1 MNTWKP
7 VADQSTSEYLM
18 KRKLIVEKY
27 EERGCEQI
35 LVLNMASIASL
46 GSCLIASTPAP
57 PHATAEGDVVEI
69 HANSDGTY
77 NVLTRPRDCTNLFL
91 ETMSSITG
99 CDGGVGTLVAIL
111 PHPGIPTSLVPKSC
125 INPGCGC
132 KCSSRIGE
140 AVCCNVY
147 KNMNTKTIGENLNHM
162 INKRAC
168 MSGCPDPTNC
178 PKCVEQRPT
187 NSCICK

>member
-1 MNTWKP
+1 MSIVTLARKTRAQRGASTRRGWTLATTKSGKCAPCSGGAPDKQLSFRQLINKKTECCMNTWKP

-27 EERGCEQI
+27 D
-35 LVLNMASIASL
+35 ASNN
-46 GSCLIASTPAP
+46 
-57 PHATAEGDVVEI
+57 E
-69 HANSDGTY
+69 AN
-77 NVLTRPRDCTNLFL
+77 
-91 ETMSSITG
+91 
-99 CDGGVGTLVAIL
+99 
-111 PHPGIPTSLVPKSC
+111 SC